1 MAPTRAAL
9 NIGAAAGPAMGAAAL
24 SGPSGLG
31 PVWVAAALTGSIPA
45 AALIAHF
52 SAHLSARFNLNS
64 RN

>member
-1 MAPTRAAL
+1 
-9 NIGAAAGPAMGAAAL
+9 MGAAAL

-52 SAHLSARFNLNS
+52 SAHLSAHFNLNS